1 MNSPMKASWLLETDV
16 FHENLKEMVKE
27 IKQQGMRVEIASYLA
42 TTSDKTY
49 LNLFDENDCVIY
61 YGSLNFANQVK
72 REAKWIPGVYYN
84 KKAFNCSSYY
94 PELAQVVPV
103 INAWKYVML
112 PYADLLRQEK
122 FLFETLGEDG
132 CVFVRPDS
140 GAKPFTGQL
149 VKREEWK
156 RDVNYMSFYGT
167 QPADICV
174 VSAPRNIE
182 AEWRFV
188 VIEGRVITGSQYKL
202 DDKVNVECDYPP
214 EALELADK
222 AAANYSPDPVWCV
235 DVCRTRLGNYYL
247 LEIGCFS
254 CAGLYACN
262 LPTVVREV
270 SAAALREWKDINGT
284 D

>member
-27 IKQQGMRVEIASYLA
+27 IKRQGMRVEIASYLA
-42 TTSDKTY
+42 TTSDNTY
-49 LNLFDENDCVIY
+49 LDLFYENDCVIY
-61 YGSLNFANQVK
+61 YGSLNFANQVR

-84 KKAFNCSSYY
+84 KPAFNCSSYY
-94 PELAQVVPV
+94 PVLGKNKLL
-103 INAWKYVML
+103 NARWYAMM
-112 PYADLLRQEK
+112 PYADLIRQKEW
-122 FLFETLGEDG
+122 LLEHLGEDG
-132 CVFVRPDS
+132 CVFIRPDS
-140 GAKPFTGQL
+140 GSKSFTGKL
-149 VKREEWK
+149 VTEEDFE
-156 RDVNYMSFYGT
+156 RDVNYFSFYGT
-167 QPADICV
+167 QPSDICV
-174 VSAPRNIE
+174 VARPTNID

-188 VIEGRVITGSQYKL
+188 VVEGRVITGSQYKL
-202 DDKVNVECDYPP
+202 DNKVNVEYDYPP
-214 EALELADK
+214 EALKLADK